1 MDKGLFIR
9 QFNVEKHIIGTE
21 FYELNQDILK
31 GVSEDE
37 ILEKARSG
45 FYKDTA
51 ENRRLGR
58 VGRSY
63 GTKQELQKENFV
75 TADRY
80 FNGKTWSRKRTRTVH
95 NRILED
101 VFEGVNPA
109 KGKPV
114 CILIMG
120 GTASGKGT
128 VTKHIKEEI
137 IKSVGEEF
145 AHLDVDNF
153 KKQLPEYEGF
163 TPLKAA
169 GNTHK
174 ESSHLGNRARKFAI
188 SKGVN
193 FVNDGTFSDMDKSL
207 EMIQSLKKKG
217 YNIKLINVSTNI
229 DEAKTREQKRFERTG
244 RKVDEDILEKSHIES
259 VDVYNKIK
267 GLVDEYS
274 MYDNNVGKGEEAIL
288 VDSNKTGI
296 VNEKL
301 FQDFQNKKNYIPKAY
316 KRNKIN

>member
-1 MDKGLFIR
+1 MDKGLFVR
-9 QFNVEKHIIGTE
+9 KFNVEKHIIGTE

-31 GVSEDE
+31 GISEEE
-37 ILEKARSG
+37 ILEKARAG

-80 FNGKTWSRKRTRTVH
+80 FNGKTWSKQRTKEVH
-95 NRILED
+95 TGILSNVFKD
-101 VFEGVNPA
+101 VKPA

-128 VTKHIKEEI
+128 VTKSMQQEI
-137 IKSVGEEF
+137 IKSVGEKF
-145 AHLDVDNF
+145 AHLDVDDF
-153 KKQLPEYEGF
+153 KKSLPEYEGF
-163 TPLKAA
+163 APLEAA

-174 ESSHLGNRARKFAI
+174 ESSHLGKRARKVAI
-188 SKGVN
+188 SRGYN

-217 YNIKLINVSTNI
+217 YNIKLINVSTNV
-229 DEAKTREQKRFERTG
+229 DEAKVREEARFQRSG
-244 RKVDEDILEKSHIES
+244 RKVGEDILEKSHIQS

-267 GLVDEYS
+267 DLVDEYS
-274 MYDNNVGKGEEAIL
+274 MYDNNVEFGKEAIL

-316 KRNKIN
+316 KKK